1 MLLYFFVFVLTLLF
15 IIYTYL
21 KVKFGFW
28 FYQPVFHVYDFYY
41 YFFDVGI
48 IRKRLPEK
56 NRFTNFVNIET
67 HLVESLNTNKINKF
81 VHFTQNNYFRDK
93 NSENIYYPKK
103 ENILPYFKNHNHPCY
118 FTFYNKD
125 ILLNDTKTNNI
136 VNEKKIIGVIA
147 SRPLHVIINNKNR
160 PDSFFDVYYV
170 DYLCVNKADRKKNI
184 APQLIQTHEYNQ
196 SHLNKKISISLFK
209 RENELTGIV
218 PLTVYKT
225 HCFHLHDIYDNS
237 QNMLPSQYN
246 LVVVNKQ
253 NIYYLKEFIK
263 ENKHFWDILIL
274 PDISNLIELVESE
287 NMFIYMILLDNEIQC
302 VYFFRKTC
310 TYIKKDNEIIS
321 LVASIC
327 NEHETHYKNKKNDIF
342 INGFYK
348 SISEL
353 INKNNN
359 FTFLSIEDISH
370 NDFIL
375 NYLTEYSN
383 PIITTPM
390 AYFFYNFAYKPF
402 PSKKVFIIN

>member
-1 MLLYFFVFVLTLLF
+1 MLLYFFVLVLTLLF
-15 IIYTYL
+15 IVYIYL
-21 KVKFGFW
+21 KVTFGFW
-28 FYQPVFHVYDFYY
+28 FYQPVFHIYDFYY

-56 NRFTNFVNIET
+56 NRFTNFINIESYP
-67 HLVESLNTNKINKF
+67 LEKLNTNKINKF
-81 VHFTQNNYFRDK
+81 IHFTQTNYFRDK
-93 NSENIYYPKK
+93 NSENIYYPKQ
-103 ENILPYFKNHNHPCY
+103 ENILPYFKNHHYPCY

-170 DYLCVNKADRKKNI
+170 DYLCVNKTDRKKNI

-209 RENELTGIV
+209 RENELTGII

-225 HCFHLHDIYDNS
+225 HCFQINNIYDNS
-237 QNMLPSQYN
+237 QNILLPQYN
-246 LVVVNKQ
+246 LICVNKQ

-263 ENKHFWDILIL
+263 ENKHFWSILIL
-274 PDISNLIELVESE
+274 PDISNLIELIESE
-287 NMFIYMILLDNEIQC
+287 NLYIYMIFLDNEIQC

-310 TYIKKDNEIIS
+310 TYVKKDNEILS

-327 NEHETHYKNKKNDIF
+327 NENKKNDIF
-342 INGFYK
+342 ISGFYK
-348 SISEL
+348 SITEI

-370 NDFIL
+370 NENIL
-375 NYLTEYSN
+375 IFLTEYSK
-383 PIITTPM
+383 PVITTPM
-390 AYFFYNFAYKPF
+390 AYFFYNFAYNPF